1 MRAGR
6 VVAALTV
13 GIAVVAL
20 AGCALPIYNVE
31 DTPVT
36 RKLSANQVK
45 LAILR
50 AGATLG
56 WQMQEV
62 RPHEIE
68 GTLYLRRHM
77 AKVDIPYSAERYSI
91 RYKDSQNLLYDGQ
104 NIHKNYNGWIKN
116 LDAAIRTQI
125 GLM

>member
-1 MRAGR
+1 MRVGR
-6 VVAALTV
+6 VVAALTI
-13 GIAVVAL
+13 GIAVAAL

-31 DTPVT
+31 DAPVT
-36 RKLSANQVK
+36 RKLSADQVK
-45 LAILR
+45 IAILR
-50 AGATLG
+50 AGTTLG
-56 WQMQEV
+56 WRMQEV

-91 RYKDSQNLLYDGQ
+91 LYKDSQNLLYDGQ